1 MKVELSYKEIE
12 EFVHSH
18 YGKTIKVSYSSHDT
32 ICVGMNVDLKLFSK
46 FIEMNVTIENING
59 DDIHLYYTSPTRGM
73 NLLAKGGIMMFSS
86 KLREKLPM
94 VDFIDDNRAVIHF
107 AQIDQLKNALE
118 RVKLKDLSFTS
129 DCVQVELRLL

>member
-1 MKVELSYKEIE
+1 MKVVLSYKEIE
-12 EFVHSH
+12 SFVSSH
-18 YGKTIKVSYSSHDT
+18 YDKTISVVYSSHDT
-32 ICVGMNVDLKLFSK
+32 ICVSMDVNLTVFSK
-46 FIEMNVTIENING
+46 SIEMNVTIEKINE
-59 DDIHLYYTSPTRGM
+59 DDGYLYYTSPTKGM